1 MVAWTV
7 NTYGGLDVIFC
18 NTGKVTSTA
27 AQTILELDLSELDKV
42 MPAGRAQ
49 QTTPCRRMQYCWGLM
64 RCASQQMGVH
74 GIRVNCVTPSGVF
87 TPIAQEFGLATAGD
101 MENFIGPFTSLKG
114 VALTADHM
122 AEAVLFLASDE
133 SAFVSGHNL
142 VVDGGLV
149 CFPFSK

>member
-1 MVAWTV
+1 MVDWTV
-7 NTYGGLDVIFC
+7 NTYGGLDAIFC
-18 NTGKVTSTA
+18 NAGKVTSTS
-27 AQTILELDLSELDKV
+27 AQTILELDLSMFDKV
-42 MPAGRAQ
+42 MPVNARVL
-49 QTTPCRRMQYCWGLM
+49 GLM

-87 TPIAQEFGLATAGD
+87 TPIFEEFGLPTTGD

-142 VVDGGLV
+142 VLDGGLV